1 MQSPLCRHWLASHDP
16 FWPRIDLTTLRHAL
30 ELCPS
35 ISDVRLELATRMA
48 VDHVA
53 QDLAHWR
60 KVLREQGYRHLE
72 DLPVAA
78 DQQPGLAS
86 TYLRAVQVQTR
97 RQLQRGFDC
106 AAEVGHE

>member
-1 MQSPLCRHWLASHDP
+1 MQSPPCRRWLASHDP

-30 ELCPS
+30 DLCPS
-35 ISDVRLELATRMA
+35 VSDVRLELATRVA

-60 KVLREQGYRHLE
+60 KVLREQGYRYLE
-72 DLPVAA
+72 DLPVAT
-78 DQQPGLAS
+78 DKQPGLAC

-97 RQLQRGFDC
+97 QLLQRGFDS
-106 AAEVGHE
+106 AAEVSHE